1 MLGALIEKE
10 LTTPDYYP
18 LSLNALTNAC
28 NQKTN
33 REPVTAYEDDVVL
46 DALHGLRDLHLAAF
60 VSESGSRVEKYRHRI
75 GEVFNFARGEIAIVC
90 VLLLRGPQTVAE
102 LRERTGRMFHFADAD
117 AVVHTLEKLSA
128 REPDAIVRQ
137 LPKMPGTKE
146 PRWAHLLA
154 GEPAMPEVVESAA
167 TVGSPLSARVEQ
179 LELELR
185 TLREEFERFKAQ
197 FQ

>member
-33 REPVTAYEDDVVL
+33 REPVSAYEDAVVL

-75 GEVFNFARGEIAIVC
+75 GETFNFSRGEIAIVC

-102 LRERTGRMFHFADAD
+102 LRDRTSRMFHFADAD
-117 AVVHTLEKLSA
+117 AVLSSLEKLAA
-128 REPDAIVRQ
+128 REPDPIVRQ
-137 LPKMPGTKE
+137 LPKLPGTKE

-154 GEPAMPEVVESAA
+154 GEPVLPEAA
-167 TVGSPLSARVEQ
+167 ETPAHAAPPLTARVDQ
-179 LELELR
+179 LEEELR
-185 TLREEFERFKAQ
+185 ALRDAFERFKAQ